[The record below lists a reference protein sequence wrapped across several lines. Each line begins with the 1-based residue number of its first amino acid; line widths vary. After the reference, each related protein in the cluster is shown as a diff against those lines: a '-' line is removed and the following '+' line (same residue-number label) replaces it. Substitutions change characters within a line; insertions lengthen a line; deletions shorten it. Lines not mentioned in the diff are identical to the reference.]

1 VSIKQDYK
9 VLSIP
14 KDQTYDWLLN
24 KHYAKRIPSIS
35 YAFGL
40 YEHNNLVGVCTY
52 GIPASHSLCIGVC
65 GVENK
70 DIVIE
75 LNRVVL
81 ENNYKN
87 LGSYL
92 ISNSIKILPSPLV
105 IVSYADTK
113 MNHIGYIY
121 QATNWIYTGATK
133 ERTDMASENGKHSRH
148 NKGIKTER
156 QFRSSKHRYV
166 YFHGNKTE
174 VKKLK
179 NSLNYPILPYPK
191 GDNKRYNADYKPVTQ
206 KILF

>member
-1 VSIKQDYK
+1 MSIKQDYK

-14 KDQTYDWLLN
+14 KQQTHDWLLN

-52 GIPASHSLCIGVC
+52 GIPASHSLCVGVC

-92 ISNSIKILPSPLV
+92 ISGSIKLLPTPLV
-105 IVSYADTK
+105 IVSYADKK
-113 MNHIGYIY
+113 MNHVGYSY

-133 ERTDMASENGKHSRH
+133 ERIS
-148 NKGIKTER
+148 
-156 QFRSSKHRYV
+156 
-166 YFHGNKTE
+166 
-174 VKKLK
+174 
-179 NSLNYPILPYPK
+179 
-191 GDNKRYNADYKPVTQ
+191 
-206 KILF
+206 